1 LPEKALN
8 GGSVQ
13 PPLAIDRVERARGQG
28 DQVRLRLSGH
38 WLTARDVADLDALLV
53 VQIDGRRHR
62 FPAARHADGDASAAD
77 GWAASFTVPDWAVP
91 DQIGQ
96 ASLWVGTS
104 IVPVPPPGTTA
115 EELAATAPARPP
127 ESELGAEPSALAVP
141 PAGGSGASGDIGRSG
156 PLAEVLL
163 KETVAAL
170 HVELERRATEVARLR
185 GALAHARAELDSRG
199 QREGQLESAHAELR
213 HELGE
218 LMSAVTRQR
227 AEFEQQLSAA
237 RAGAEEHER
246 QRDRIGIERDEARA
260 ERDAARAELERARA
274 ETETARHEIEQLRAE
289 LEAQLSR
296 VRDDTEARL
305 SAARAELDVHLQ
317 TARHEFEQ
325 QAAAIRNQ
333 GDAEA
338 ARLDERLAEATAGE
352 RRRAQEA
359 VALREQLA
367 TAQISRDAALS
378 EAEGLRGELE
388 RLGTELSV
396 TREQASG
403 PGADLG
409 EAQQLLADARALT
422 EQLRGASSI

>member
-8 GGSVQ
+8 GESVQ

-53 VQIDGRRHR
+53 VQIHGRRHR
-62 FPAARHADGDASAAD
+62 FPAARQAEPQASGAD
-77 GWAASFTVPDWAVP
+77 GWAASFTLPDWAVP

-104 IVPVPPPGTTA
+104 VVPVPPPGTTA
-115 EELAATAPARPP
+115 EELSATAPARPP
-127 ESELGAEPSALAVP
+127 ESELEVGSSAPAAP
-141 PAGGSGASGDIGRSG
+141 PAGGTGASGDAGRSG
-156 PLAEVLL
+156 PLSEALL
-163 KETVAAL
+163 KETVSAL
-170 HVELERRATEVARLR
+170 HAELEQRATEVARLR
-185 GALAHARAELDSRG
+185 GALAHTRSELDSRG
-199 QREGQLESAHAELR
+199 QRQGQLESAHAELR

-227 AEFEQQLSAA
+227 TAFEQRLSAA
-237 RAGAEEHER
+237 QSGADEHER
-246 QRDRIGIERDEARA
+246 ERERMSTERDEARV
-260 ERDAARAELERARA
+260 ERDQARADAQRARA
-274 ETETARHEIEQLRAE
+274 ETETARHEIEQLRGE

-296 VRDDTEARL
+296 VRDETESRL
-305 SAARAELDVHLQ
+305 GAARAELDDHLQ

-325 QAAAIRNQ
+325 QAAVIRAQ
-333 GDAEA
+333 ADAEA
-338 ARLDERLAEATAGE
+338 GRLDERLAEATAAE
-352 RRRAQEA
+352 RRRSHEA
-359 VALREQLA
+359 ASLREQLA
-367 TAQISRDAALS
+367 AAQISRDAALS

-422 EQLRGASSI
+422 EQLRGSSSI